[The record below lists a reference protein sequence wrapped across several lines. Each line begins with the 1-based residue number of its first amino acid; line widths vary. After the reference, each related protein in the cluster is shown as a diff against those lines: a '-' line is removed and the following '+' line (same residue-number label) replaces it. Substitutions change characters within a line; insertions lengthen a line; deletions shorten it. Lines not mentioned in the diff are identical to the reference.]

1 MSSPPVVDDDSS
13 RADPH
18 VDVAAFTVA
27 VTQEAGH
34 TVAHIRGE
42 IDMATCERLR
52 DAIEPHLGPAQ
63 RVVLDLSGV
72 SFMDSS
78 CLKVLVQARTTLT
91 ADDGALILR
100 NPSDAAR
107 RVLTLTGMA
116 DLFDIETHTTKASP
130 PK

>member
-1 MSSPPVVDDDSS
+1 MSSSPVVDDDSS

-18 VDVAAFTVA
+18 VDVAEFTVA
-27 VTQEAGH
+27 VTQEAGL
-34 TVAHIRGE
+34 TVAHITGE
-42 IDMATCERLR
+42 IDLATCGRLR
-52 DAIEPHLGPAQ
+52 DAIEPHLGPGQ

-78 CLKVLVQARTTLT
+78 CLHVLVQARTTLT
-91 ADDGALILR
+91 ADGGSLILR

-107 RVLTLTGMA
+107 RVLTVSGMA
-116 DLFDIETHTTKASP
+116 ELFDIETHTTKAPP